1 MKNILEDLSLKFS
14 GSVWGANGPL
24 EVSRGMRLVCGG
36 ERWVGEDTTITCRDV
51 TVFRQAT
58 NRIQPTFFSLTSVLC
73 LDKTRKTLN
82 FHLINKILFV

>member
-58 NRIQPTFFSLTSVLC
+58 NRISTFFSLTSFLC
-73 LDKTRKTLN
+73 LDKTRKTLK